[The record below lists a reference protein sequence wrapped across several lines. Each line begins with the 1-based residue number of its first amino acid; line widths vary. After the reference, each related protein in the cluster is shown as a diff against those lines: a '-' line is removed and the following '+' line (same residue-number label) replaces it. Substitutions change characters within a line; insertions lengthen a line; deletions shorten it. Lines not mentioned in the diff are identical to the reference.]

1 MHIRDW
7 LLLEYGELGEGVT
20 SAGNLCPQC
29 KGGDSGEGTL
39 SVSQRDGEI
48 LWYCHRASCGLRGR
62 SSTGGGSTVRR
73 TAPVDVRGA
82 VGRGYI
88 REATA
93 LPEHIVEL
101 LRERYS
107 IVPRHFAKWQL
118 GWAAEEARVVQPV
131 FNYQGE
137 PVGSILR
144 SLTGATP
151 KTISHTESGAM
162 AWYTKAASDRLII
175 VEDQLSAIRAA
186 DHMSAVALLGTN
198 LTEERLYEMREAG
211 FKTALL
217 ALDKDAF
224 TLAVRYVTKLRGIIG
239 LQLLPIQKD
248 IKNQSEEELNELF
261 SAKK

>member
-1 MHIRDW
+1 
-7 LLLEYGELGEGVT
+7 
-20 SAGNLCPQC
+20 
-29 KGGDSGEGTL
+29 
-39 SVSQRDGEI
+39 
-48 LWYCHRASCGLRGR
+48 
-62 SSTGGGSTVRR
+62 
-73 TAPVDVRGA
+73 
-82 VGRGYI
+82 
-88 REATA
+88 
-93 LPEHIVEL
+93 
-101 LRERYS
+101 
-107 IVPRHFAKWQL
+107 
-118 GWAAEEARVVQPV
+118 
-131 FNYQGE
+131 
-137 PVGSILR
+137 
-144 SLTGATP
+144 
-151 KTISHTESGAM
+151 M